1 MFNGVE
7 HAYDTIISNKG
18 MHDDYVMHIFKS
30 LMSTKNSIFRDYIQ
44 DFKNRWED
52 DDEIITSN
60 YLISKAKAKFAN
72 MVKSKDLYKS
82 GSTNAEMMALLTAQ
96 KDTSSSYGRKG
107 GGSKRQSTQIFR
119 LQAWIFAFKR

>member
-1 MFNGVE
+1 MLNGVE
-7 HAYDTIISNKG
+7 HAYDTIVSNKG
-18 MHDDYVMHIFKS
+18 MHDDYAMHIFKS

-52 DDEIITSN
+52 DDETITSN

-72 MVKSKDLYKS
+72 MVKSKDWGKNDP
-82 GSTNAEMMALLTAQ
+82 TNAEMMALLTAQ

-107 GGSKRQSTQIFR
+107 EGSKF
-119 LQAWIFAFKR
+119 